1 MVGSNEK
8 EFLKVLKD
16 TQKKFN
22 TLMLA
27 NEKQMK
33 QLQIQLKS
41 MDTRQK
47 EIITTLNKVSKL
59 IQNTNLSKDLKLA
72 LKNINLSAEVG
83 RKIQNLNMSVEFAKA
98 LEDINLS
105 DELCKVVQN
114 IDISKDIKDAI
125 KKFELSITQNREGF
139 ENERTDDVEDG
150 DDEDGNKIINQN
162 AEDNRILAEGKQED
176 EEGNKSEGE
185 EGNKSEGEEGNKSE
199 GEDEDEDEHDDKDAK
214 KT

>member
-1 MVGSNEK
+1 MQSSLSRSMVGSNEK

-33 QLQIQLKS
+33 QLQIQLKGI
-41 MDTRQK
+41 DTRQK
-47 EIITTLNKVSKL
+47 EIITTLNKVSKS

-114 IDISKDIKDAI
+114 IDISKDIRDAI

-139 ENERTDDVEDG
+139 ESERTDDDEDG
-150 DDEDGNKIINQN
+150 DDEEGNKITNQN
-162 AEDNRILAEGKQED
+162 AEDNGFLAEGKQEY
-176 EEGNKSEGE
+176 EEGNKNG
-185 EGNKSEGEEGNKSE
+185 
-199 GEDEDEDEHDDKDAK
+199 EDEDEHDDKDVK
-214 KT
+214 NT

>member
-1 MVGSNEK
+1 MVGSTEK

-47 EIITTLNKVSKL
+47 EIITTLNKVSKS

-72 LKNINLSAEVG
+72 LKNINLSDEVG

-114 IDISKDIKDAI
+114 IDISKDIRDAI

-139 ENERTDDVEDG
+139 ESERTDDEDVDEEG
-150 DDEDGNKIINQN
+150 DDEGGNKITNQI
-162 AEDNRILAEGKQED
+162 AEDNGFLAEGKQED
-176 EEGNKSEGE
+176 EEGNKSG
-185 EGNKSEGEEGNKSE
+185 
-199 GEDEDEDEHDDKDAK
+199 EDEDEHDDKDAK
-214 KT
+214 NT

>member
-185 EGNKSEGEEGNKSE
+185 EGNKSEGEGED
-199 GEDEDEDEHDDKDAK
+199 EDEDEDEHDDKDAK

>member
-185 EGNKSEGEEGNKSE
+185 EGNKSEGEEIE
-199 GEDEDEDEHDDKDAK
+199 IEV
-214 KT
+214 